1 MTFCMMRRLTVIGW
15 IASHFETDLA
25 RELGPE
31 QIAST
36 CRLAR
41 AYLARA

>member
-1 MTFCMMRRLTVIGW
+1 MLRRLTVIGW
-15 IASHFETDLA
+15 IASHSETDLA

-41 AYLARA
+41 DYLARG